1 MLNLGLCFKDG
12 DGVEMSAEKAVEWWK
27 RAAELGNAEAMLLFA
42 WCLHAGFGTEK
53 NLVQAVDWYRRAADL
68 GALISTLNLACC
80 LLTGRGVE
88 RDEAAGRD
96 LLTQLCASSVADDAW
111 RSVYER
117 CFSGSEWTPLDDC
130 ADELRAFAELKN
142 DDDAK
147 WLLSMQF
154 AARSQQPQVS
164 SCTAADLS
172 LLNRIA
178 ELVGGAAASDDDA
191 AVLANATP
199 LLVPG
204 RQVPLELFGA
214 VKRVVDARV
223 EQLADKSVLTLARLI
238 ATLDGA
244 AMSLEF
250 ADERARNSVRA
261 CVYGAAYAHC
271 LAARSTLPGDLTSE
285 TALEATLLWMC
296 LAQQLAFFGG
306 VPASRE
312 EEQAAMAAMERR
324 VDDRVRGEP
333 QLRNKCADA
342 SFLLLLA

>member
-1 MLNLGLCFKDG
+1 MP
-12 DGVEMSAEKAVEWWK
+12 
-27 RAAELGNAEAMLLFA
+27 LFA
-42 WCLHAGFGTEK
+42 WCFHAGYGTEK
-53 NLVQAVDWYRRAADL
+53 NPVQAADWYRRAADL
-68 GALISTLNLACC
+68 GEPISTLNLACC
-80 LLTGRGVE
+80 LLAGRGVE

-111 RSVYER
+111 HSLYER
-117 CFSGSEWTPLDDC
+117 YFSGGSEWTPLDDC
-130 ADELRAFAELKN
+130 ANELRAFAELKN

-223 EQLADKSVLTLARLI
+223 EELAADKSVLTLARLI
-238 ATLDGA
+238 ETLDGA

-271 LAARSTLPGDLTSE
+271 LAARSTLPRDLTSE

-306 VPASRE
+306 VRALRE

-342 SFLLLLA
+342 SFQSLLA